1 MVDVRGDDRPA
12 ARHLVADKFGRDVL
26 RQSGAET
33 LAIFELI
40 FGPIESGLAS
50 QILPVGDIDHLI
62 GNDPG
67 ARAFKLCDRCAI
79 ETTQRLILDR
89 IGPRQMRFADIAIVF
104 RFDVSA
110 LISFHIAARLCPILT
125 QAGNALFNI
134 NVDGRVREWAGRVVD
149 PEYRLLGIRQADLTE
164 RHLEIVMPF
173 GRRMH
178 FA

>member
-1 MVDVRGDDRPA
+1 MVWQ
-12 ARHLVADKFGRDVL
+12 GR
-26 RQSGAET
+26 AET
-33 LAIFELI
+33 LPIFELI
-40 FGPIESGLAS
+40 FGPIESCLAS
-50 QILPVGDIDHLI
+50 QILPVGDIHHFV

-104 RFDVSA
+104 RFDDAA
-110 LISFHIAARLCPILT
+110 LVSFHIAARLRPILT
-125 QAGNALFNI
+125 HAGNALFDI
-134 NVDGRVREWAGRVVD
+134 NVDGRVRVRAGRVVD
-149 PEYRLLGIRQADLTE
+149 AECRLLGIRQADLTE
-164 RHLEIVMPF
+164 WHLEFVMPL